1 MANNEK
7 TPTFKEKIVTYFKG
21 VKSEWGKIS
30 WPQKPQI
37 ISETVVVAIFVIFST
52 IIIFLM
58 DVIFKGILGIIPQ
71 CGFSVMATN
80 LFSSRVITIGTL
92 LAIYLSTSDEMLPL
106 LLSENVSMNIIVK
119 LTHKLTIEIFHKH
132 LYGRKL

>member
-7 TPTFKEKIVTYFKG
+7 SLSFKEQITAYFKG

-37 ISETVVVAIFVIFST
+37 ISQTIVVAIFVIFST

-71 CGFSVMATN
+71 
-80 LFSSRVITIGTL
+80 
-92 LAIYLSTSDEMLPL
+92 
-106 LLSENVSMNIIVK
+106 
-119 LTHKLTIEIFHKH
+119 
-132 LYGRKL
+132 

>member
-37 ISETVVVAIFVIFST
+37 ISETVIVSIVVIFFT
-52 IIIFLM
+52 IVIFLM

-71 CGFSVMATN
+71 
-80 LFSSRVITIGTL
+80 
-92 LAIYLSTSDEMLPL
+92 
-106 LLSENVSMNIIVK
+106 
-119 LTHKLTIEIFHKH
+119 
-132 LYGRKL
+132 